1 MAAERVFAFLLL
13 VMFAIQLVAAG
24 VVRPSEAPAQ
34 SSNALD
40 DFMESLISVSARLC
54 NDTDPSGGNALQL
67 VQSLNNKMT
76 ALAATT
82 RCHNS
87 TGDCDVLVEMQR
99 LMASWLRS
107 HSSNASTGQQ
117 VAGQRDAQLENIRRL
132 LLRINGSLAR
142 AEEFP
147 QTIVSLDTR

>member
-1 MAAERVFAFLLL
+1 MAAERVFTFLLL

-34 SSNALD
+34 STNALD
-40 DFMESLISVSARLC
+40 DFMESLISLSARRR
-54 NDTDPSGGNALQL
+54 NDTDPSGGNVLQR
-67 VQSLNNKMT
+67 VQSITNKMT

-87 TGDCDVLVEMQR
+87 TEDCDVLDETQR
-99 LMASWLRS
+99 LVASWVRS
-107 HSSNASTGQQ
+107 HLSNASTGHQ
-117 VAGQRDAQLENIRRL
+117 VAGQRDAIRENMRRL
-132 LLRINGSLAR
+132 QQRLNESLAR